1 MMRDKMRTGTAP
13 LIGLALLLMLS
24 IPIGGV
30 ARQSNQKNPAQDP
43 ALFEKM
49 QATQKS
55 ESAIPLGATVNPG
68 SYLVGPSDVIGL
80 NVWMSP
86 PLQFRLDVTP
96 EGSLIIPTV
105 GEIAVSGLTLESVK
119 EKVVAAVKKR
129 YMAPEVTLTL
139 LRPRPIL
146 VTIQGTVLHDG
157 QYTLAATDRA
167 DRAIQFA
174 NIPRTDDE
182 AGALASVER
191 NMSRRHVVIRRLDGT
206 RVKADI
212 VRFLATGADADNPYL
227 REGDVVIVP
236 QKKHY
241 SDQFAV
247 YGELNAPGRFE
258 HVEGDRI
265 LDALQMAQGFSDY
278 ANTDSVEV
286 SRLSNDGN
294 AMHSRHISVGRNPLF
309 TADNFLIQPGDRI
322 IVRKRNDIRADYRVY
337 VEGEVLN
344 PGTYPITKDKTKIT
358 DIISKAGGFTGFAS
372 LKSAELS
379 RRSIDPQE
387 IETDRLMSFR
397 GGITADDS
405 LDYLQETELR
415 LKKEIVNVDFWR
427 LFVAGDSTE
436 NVYLQSED
444 VIKIPAISR
453 TIYVFGQIVTPG
465 HIPFKEGGDPL
476 YYVGKAG
483 GFTDR
488 ARSDDLRIIK
498 SRTKQWLAEDETT
511 VEEGDY
517 IWVPKE
523 PDRPFS
529 YYMTTAS
536 QAAGILSVIIG
547 MAAVIISLS
556 N

>member
-1 MMRDKMRTGTAP
+1 MRDNMRSRTAP
-13 LIGLALLLMLS
+13 LVGLALLLMLHLPVRG
-24 IPIGGV
+24 IC
-30 ARQSNQKNPAQDP
+30 RQLNQKGATQES
-43 ALFEKM
+43 ALLDKM
-49 QATQKS
+49 QASQKS
-55 ESAIPLGATVNPG
+55 EGSIPLGATVNPG
-68 SYLVGPSDVIGL
+68 SYYVGPSDALGI

-105 GEIAVSGLTLESVK
+105 GEIAVSGLTLEAAK
-119 EKVVAAVKKR
+119 EKVVTAVKKR
-129 YMAPEVTLTL
+129 YASSDVTLTL

-146 VTIQGTVLHDG
+146 VTIQGVVLHEG

-167 DRAIQFA
+167 DRAIQLA
-174 NIPRTDDE
+174 NVPRADDE
-182 AGALASVER
+182 SGALSGIER
-191 NMSRRHVVIRRLDGT
+191 NMSRRHVVIRHLDGT
-206 RVKADI
+206 RSKADI
-212 VRFLATGADADNPYL
+212 VRYLAMGVDADNPYL

-236 QKKHY
+236 GKKHY

-247 YGELNAPGRFE
+247 YGEVNAPGRFE
-258 HVEGDRI
+258 HVEGDHI
-265 LDALQMAQGFSDY
+265 LDALHMAQGFSDY
-278 ANTDSVEV
+278 ANTDSVEI
-286 SRLSNDGN
+286 SRLSSDGREMKSLII
-294 AMHSRHISVGRNPLF
+294 AVGREPLS
-309 TADNFLIQPGDRI
+309 TPDNDPVQPGDRI
-322 IVRKRNDIRADYRVY
+322 IVRKRNDLRADYRVH

-344 PGTYPITKDKTKIT
+344 PGTYPITRDRTKIAE
-358 DIISKAGGFTGFAS
+358 IIAKAGGFTEFAS

-387 IETDRLMSFR
+387 IETDRMMSFR
-397 GGITADDS
+397 GGITPDDS

-415 LKKEIVNVDFWR
+415 LKKEIVNVDFWQ

-465 HIPFKEGGDPL
+465 HIPFREGSDPR

-529 YYMTTAS
+529 YYMTSAS
-536 QAAGILSVIIG
+536 QAASILSVIIG